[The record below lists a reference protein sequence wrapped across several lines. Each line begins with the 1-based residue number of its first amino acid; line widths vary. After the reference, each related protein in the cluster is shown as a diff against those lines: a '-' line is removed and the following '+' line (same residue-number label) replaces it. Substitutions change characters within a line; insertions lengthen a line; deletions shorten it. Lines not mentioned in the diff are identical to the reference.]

1 MSTSLQ
7 VDRLNIPVS
16 SAPAPAR
23 ILEIELAQP
32 IPALSACD
40 ERGQSYR
47 RALGVVRLHT
57 QPLGFVEFQF
67 DEHGVSAANCARQ
80 IWQCLRE
87 QINAHLQQDNLPPVT
102 ELDPAGLPVA
112 LPRCIQERE
121 ELLEQAPFVSVIV
134 PTHNRPHTLLP
145 CLLSLLT
152 LRYPHYEIIVV
163 DNAPTMPETAK
174 FVQEIMRKAPAPQ
187 VRYLRED
194 RPGPSWAR
202 NCGML
207 AARGDIL
214 AFTDDDVMVDSYW
227 LVELVRGFGRTENV
241 ACVTGCNLP
250 LELET
255 PSQFWYEAYGGV
267 NWFQEDGGPRWDL
280 TPRIFDL
287 KEHRAKTPLY
297 PYKAGIFGGG
307 SSMAFTA
314 AFLRSVQG
322 FDPALG
328 GGGPS
333 RSGEDIA
340 VFFQV
345 VTRGYTLVYAPTAL
359 IYHRHRRDYREL
371 QRQIY
376 NYGVGITAYLTKSLL
391 DAPHLLPDFFAQT
404 CVAYFQSFFKQQ
416 RQSRKLPPHYPRELI
431 KIRRK
436 GMLYGPIA
444 YLQGRR
450 LARKMASD
458 RCEQRAVLAGKNGQG
473 AA

>member
-7 VDRLNIPVS
+7 IDRPNITTSPV
-16 SAPAPAR
+16 PAPAS
-23 ILEIELAQP
+23 IMEIELTQP

-67 DEHGVSAANCARQ
+67 DEQGVSAANCAQR
-80 IWQCLRE
+80 IWHCLHE
-87 QINAHLQQDNLPPVT
+87 QINGHLRQDALPPVT

-121 ELLEQAPFVSVIV
+121 EFLTRAPFVSVIV
-134 PTHNRPHTLLP
+134 PTHDRPHTLLP
-145 CLLSLLT
+145 CLLSLLA
-152 LRYPHYEIIVV
+152 LRYPRYEVIVV
-163 DNAPTMPETAK
+163 NNAPTTPETARL
-174 FVQEIMRKAPAPQ
+174 VQEIMRDAPQ
-187 VRYLRED
+187 VCYLHED
-194 RPGPSWAR
+194 RPGPAWAR
-202 NCGML
+202 NCGMF

-227 LVELVRGFGRTENV
+227 LVELVRGFTRAKNV

-267 NWFQEDGGPRWDL
+267 HWFQEDGGPRWDF

-322 FDPALG
+322 FDLALG
-328 GGGPS
+328 GGEILH
-333 RSGEDIA
+333 SGEDIE
-340 VFFQV
+340 VFFQA

-359 IYHRHRRDYREL
+359 IYHQHRREYREL
-371 QRQIY
+371 QKQIY

-391 DAPHLLPDFFAQT
+391 GAPRLLPDFLAQA
-404 CVAYFQSFFKQQ
+404 CAASLRSFFKPQEHAQ
-416 RQSRKLPPHYPRELI
+416 KMPAHYPKELL

-436 GMLYGPIA
+436 GMLYGPLA
-444 YLQGRR
+444 YLRSRR
-450 LARKMASD
+450 LARKMVSEGS
-458 RCEQRAVLAGKNGQG
+458 EQRAARSGKNGQG
-473 AA
+473 AV